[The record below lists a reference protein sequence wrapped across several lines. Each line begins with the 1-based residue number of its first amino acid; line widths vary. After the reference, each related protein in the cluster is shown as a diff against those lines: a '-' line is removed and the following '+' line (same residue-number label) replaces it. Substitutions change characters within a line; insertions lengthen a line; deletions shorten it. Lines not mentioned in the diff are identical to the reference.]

1 MKKII
6 IRLLIFTV
14 IFFHSNSVI
23 SQNLEKNFQKQLED
37 MVQTILLHSSMLE
50 FKNIEISEGVLKAI
64 RNVPRHKFVPQKL
77 VKYAYEDR
85 PLGIGFGQ
93 TISQPFI
100 VSLMTELL
108 DINDTSVVLEIGTG
122 SGYQAAILA
131 EMKANVYSVE
141 IIPELAERAFKVLNI
156 LYPEIKLRVGDGYF
170 GWEKYAPFD
179 GIIVTA
185 AVDHIPEPLT
195 HQLKVGGKIVI
206 PIGSPYTVQE
216 LIVVEK
222 KINGDFILHQI
233 LPVRFVPLTGDH

>member
-23 SQNLEKNFQKQLED
+23 SQNLEKNFKKKLED
-37 MVQTILLHSSMLE
+37 MVQTILWHSSMLE
-50 FKNIEISEGVLKAI
+50 SKNIEISEEVLKAI
-64 RNVPRHKFVPQKL
+64 RNVPRHEFVPKKL
-77 VKYAYEDR
+77 VKHAYKDR
-85 PLGIGFGQ
+85 PLAIGFGQ

>member
-6 IRLLIFTV
+6 IRLFILIV

-23 SQNLEKNFQKQLED
+23 SQNLEKNFQKQHKD
-37 MVQTILLHSSMLE
+37 MVQTILWHSSMLGSE
-50 FKNIEISEGVLKAI
+50 NIEISEEVLKAI
-64 RNVPRHKFVPQKL
+64 QNVPRHKFVPQKL
-77 VKYAYEDR
+77 VEYAYKDR
-85 PLGIGFGQ
+85 PLAIGFGQ

-100 VSLMTELL
+100 VALMTELL
-108 DINDTSVVLEIGTG
+108 NVNDTSVVLEIGTG
-122 SGYQAAILA
+122 SGYQSAILA
-131 EMKANVYSVE
+131 EMGAKVYSVE
-141 IIPELAERAFKVLNI
+141 IIPELAKQASKLLNT

-170 GWEKYAPFD
+170 GWKEYAPFD

-195 HQLKVGGKIVI
+195 RQLKAGGKIVV

-216 LIVVEK
+216 LVVVEK

-233 LPVRFVPLTGDH
+233 LPVRFVPLTGDR

>member
-6 IRLLIFTV
+6 IRLFILIV

-23 SQNLEKNFQKQLED
+23 SQNLEKNFQKQHKD
-37 MVQTILLHSSMLE
+37 MVQTILWHSSMLGSQ
-50 FKNIEISEGVLKAI
+50 NIEISEEVLKAI

-77 VKYAYEDR
+77 VEYAYKDR
-85 PLGIGFGQ
+85 PLAIGFGQ

-100 VSLMTELL
+100 VALMTELL
-108 DINDTSVVLEIGTG
+108 NVNDTSVVLEIGTG

-131 EMKANVYSVE
+131 EMGANVYSVE
-141 IIPELAERAFKVLNI
+141 IIPKLAKQASKVLNI

-170 GWEKYAPFD
+170 GWKEYAPFD

-195 HQLKVGGKIVI
+195 RQLKAGGKIVI

-216 LIVVEK
+216 LVVVEK

-233 LPVRFVPLTGDH
+233 LPVRFVPLTGDR

>member
-23 SQNLEKNFQKQLED
+23 SQNLEKNFQKQHKD
-37 MVQTILLHSSMLE
+37 MVQTILWHSSMLGS
-50 FKNIEISEGVLKAI
+50 KNIEISEEVLKAI

-77 VKYAYEDR
+77 VEYAYKDR
-85 PLGIGFGQ
+85 PLAIGFGQ

-100 VSLMTELL
+100 VALMTELL
-108 DINDTSVVLEIGTG
+108 NISDTSVVLEIGTG

-131 EMKANVYSVE
+131 EMGVNVYSVE
-141 IIPELAERAFKVLNI
+141 IIPELAEQASKVLNI
-156 LYPEIKLRVGDGYF
+156 LYPEIKLRGGDGYF
-170 GWEKYAPFD
+170 GWKEYASFD

-195 HQLKVGGKIVI
+195 RQLKAGGKIVI

-216 LIVVEK
+216 LVVVEK

>member
-6 IRLLIFTV
+6 IRLFILIV

-23 SQNLEKNFQKQLED
+23 SQNLEINFQKQLED

-50 FKNIEISEGVLKAI
+50 SKNIEISEEVLKAI
-64 RNVPRHKFVPQKL
+64 RNVPRHEFVPKKL
-77 VKYAYEDR
+77 VKHAYKDR
-85 PLGIGFGQ
+85 PLAIGFGQ

-100 VSLMTELL
+100 VALMTELL
-108 DINDTSVVLEIGTG
+108 NINDTSIVLEIGTG

-131 EMKANVYSVE
+131 EMGVNVYSVE
-141 IIPELAERAFKVLNI
+141 IIPELAERASKVLNI
-156 LYPEIKLRVGDGYF
+156 LYPKIKLRVGDGYF

-195 HQLKVGGKIVI
+195 HQLKAGGKIVI

-222 KINGDFILHQI
+222 KINGGEHFALLLIFL
-233 LPVRFVPLTGDH
+233 LKS

>member
-6 IRLLIFTV
+6 IRLFILIV

-23 SQNLEKNFQKQLED
+23 SQNLEKNFQKQHKD
-37 MVQTILLHSSMLE
+37 MVQTILWHSSMLGS
-50 FKNIEISEGVLKAI
+50 KNIEISEEVLKAI

-77 VKYAYEDR
+77 VEYAYKDR
-85 PLGIGFGQ
+85 PLAIGFGQ

-100 VSLMTELL
+100 VALMTELL
-108 DINDTSVVLEIGTG
+108 NVNDTSVVLEIGTG

-131 EMKANVYSVE
+131 EMGANVYSVE
-141 IIPELAERAFKVLNI
+141 IIPELAKQASKVLNTI
-156 LYPEIKLRVGDGYF
+156 YPEIKLRVDDGYF
-170 GWEKYAPFD
+170 GWKEYAPFD

-195 HQLKVGGKIVI
+195 RQLKAGGKIVI

-216 LIVVEK
+216 LVVVEK

-233 LPVRFVPLTGDH
+233 LPVRFVPLTGDR

>member
-6 IRLLIFTV
+6 IRLFILIV

-23 SQNLEKNFQKQLED
+23 SQNLEKNFQKQHKD
-37 MVQTILLHSSMLE
+37 MVQTILWHSSMLGS
-50 FKNIEISEGVLKAI
+50 KNIEISEEVLKAI

-77 VKYAYEDR
+77 VEYAYKDR
-85 PLGIGFGQ
+85 PLAIGFGQ

-100 VSLMTELL
+100 VALMTELL
-108 DINDTSVVLEIGTG
+108 NVNDTSVVLEIGTG

-131 EMKANVYSVE
+131 EMGVNVYSVE
-141 IIPELAERAFKVLNI
+141 IIPELAERASKVLNT

-170 GWEKYAPFD
+170 GWKEYAPFD

-195 HQLKVGGKIVI
+195 RQLKAGGKIVI

-216 LIVVEK
+216 LVVVEK

-233 LPVRFVPLTGDH
+233 LPVRFVPLTGDR

>member
-6 IRLLIFTV
+6 IRLFILIV

-23 SQNLEKNFQKQLED
+23 SQNLEKNFQKQHKD
-37 MVQTILLHSSMLE
+37 MVQTILWHSSMLGS
-50 FKNIEISEGVLKAI
+50 KNIEISEEVLKAI

-77 VKYAYEDR
+77 VKHAYKDR
-85 PLGIGFGQ
+85 PLPIGFGQ

-100 VSLMTELL
+100 VALMTELL
-108 DINDTSVVLEIGTG
+108 NLNDKSVVLEIGTG

-131 EMKANVYSVE
+131 EMGANVYSVE
-141 IIPELAERAFKVLNI
+141 IIPELAERASKVLNT

-195 HQLKVGGKIVI
+195 RQLKAGGKIVI

-216 LIVVEK
+216 LVVVEK

-233 LPVRFVPLTGDH
+233 LPVRFVPLTGDR

>member
-6 IRLLIFTV
+6 IRLFILIV

-23 SQNLEKNFQKQLED
+23 SQNLEKNFQKQHKD
-37 MVQTILLHSSMLE
+37 MVQTILWHSSMLGS
-50 FKNIEISEGVLKAI
+50 KNIEISEEVLKAI

-77 VKYAYEDR
+77 VEYAYKDR
-85 PLGIGFGQ
+85 PLAIGFGQ

-100 VSLMTELL
+100 VALMTELL
-108 DINDTSVVLEIGTG
+108 NVNDTSVVLEIGTG

-131 EMKANVYSVE
+131 EMGANVYSVE
-141 IIPELAERAFKVLNI
+141 IIPELAERASKVLNI

-195 HQLKVGGKIVI
+195 RQLKVGGKIVI

-216 LIVVEK
+216 LVVVEK

-233 LPVRFVPLTGDH
+233 LPVRFVPLTGDR

>member
-6 IRLLIFTV
+6 IRLFILIV

-23 SQNLEKNFQKQLED
+23 SQNLEKNFQKQHKD
-37 MVQTILLHSSMLE
+37 MVQTILWHSSMLGS
-50 FKNIEISEGVLKAI
+50 KNIEISEEVLKAI

-77 VKYAYEDR
+77 VEYAYKDR
-85 PLGIGFGQ
+85 PLAIGFGQ

-100 VSLMTELL
+100 VALMTELL
-108 DINDTSVVLEIGTG
+108 NVNDTSVVLEIGTG

>member
-23 SQNLEKNFQKQLED
+23 SQNLEKNFQKKLED
-37 MVQTILLHSSMLE
+37 MVQTILSHSSMLE
-50 FKNIEISEGVLKAI
+50 SKNIEISEEVLKAI
-64 RNVPRHKFVPQKL
+64 RNVPRHEFVPKKL
-77 VKYAYEDR
+77 VKHAYKDR
-85 PLGIGFGQ
+85 PLAIGFGQ

-100 VSLMTELL
+100 VTLMTELL

-131 EMKANVYSVE
+131 EMEANVYSIE
-141 IIPELAERAFKVLNI
+141 IIPELAERASKILNI

-195 HQLKVGGKIVI
+195 HQLKAGGKIVI
-206 PIGSPYTVQE
+206 PIGNPYTVQE
-216 LIVVEK
+216 LIIVEK

>member
-6 IRLLIFTV
+6 IRLFILIV

-23 SQNLEKNFQKQLED
+23 SQNLEKNFQKQHKD
-37 MVQTILLHSSMLE
+37 MVQTILWHSSMLGSQ
-50 FKNIEISEGVLKAI
+50 NIEISEEVLKAI
-64 RNVPRHKFVPQKL
+64 RNVPRHEFVPQKL

-141 IIPELAERAFKVLNI
+141 IIPELAERAFKLLNI

-185 AVDHIPEPLT
+185 VVDHIPEPLT
-195 HQLKVGGKIVI
+195 RQLKVGGKIVI

>member
-1 MKKII
+1 VKKII
-6 IRLLIFTV
+6 IRLFILIV

-23 SQNLEKNFQKQLED
+23 SQNLEKNFQKQHKD
-37 MVQTILLHSSMLE
+37 MVQTILWHSSMLGSQ
-50 FKNIEISEGVLKAI
+50 NIEISEEVLKAI

-77 VKYAYEDR
+77 VEYAYKDR
-85 PLGIGFGQ
+85 PLAIGFGQ

-100 VSLMTELL
+100 VALMTELL
-108 DINDTSVVLEIGTG
+108 NVNDTSVVLEIGTG

-131 EMKANVYSVE
+131 EMGANVYSVE
-141 IIPELAERAFKVLNI
+141 IIPELAEQASKVLNI

-170 GWEKYAPFD
+170 GWKEYAPFD

-195 HQLKVGGKIVI
+195 RQLKAGGKIVI

-216 LIVVEK
+216 LVVVEK

-233 LPVRFVPLTGDH
+233 LPVRFVPLTGDR

>member
-6 IRLLIFTV
+6 IRLFILIV

-23 SQNLEKNFQKQLED
+23 SQNLEKNFQKQHKD
-37 MVQTILLHSSMLE
+37 MVQTILWHSSMLGS
-50 FKNIEISEGVLKAI
+50 KNIEISEEVLKAI

-77 VKYAYEDR
+77 VEYAYKDR
-85 PLGIGFGQ
+85 PLAIGFGQ

-100 VSLMTELL
+100 VALMTELL
-108 DINDTSVVLEIGTG
+108 NVNDTSVVLEIGTG

-131 EMKANVYSVE
+131 EMGANVYSVE
-141 IIPELAERAFKVLNI
+141 IIPELAKQASKVLNT

-170 GWEKYAPFD
+170 GWKEHAPFD
-179 GIIVTA
+179 GIVVTA
-185 AVDHIPEPLT
+185 AVDHIPKSLT
-195 HQLKVGGKIVI
+195 HQLKAGGKIVI

-216 LIVVEK
+216 LVVVEK

-233 LPVRFVPLTGDH
+233 LPVRFVPLTGDR

>member
-6 IRLLIFTV
+6 IRLFILIV

-23 SQNLEKNFQKQLED
+23 SQNLEKNFQKQHKD
-37 MVQTILLHSSMLE
+37 MVQTILWHSSMLGS
-50 FKNIEISEGVLKAI
+50 KNIEISEEVLKAI

-77 VKYAYEDR
+77 VEYAYKDR
-85 PLGIGFGQ
+85 PLAIGFGQ

-100 VSLMTELL
+100 VALMTELL
-108 DINDTSVVLEIGTG
+108 NVNDTSVVLEIGTG

-131 EMKANVYSVE
+131 EMGANVYSVE
-141 IIPELAERAFKVLNI
+141 IIPKLAKQASKVLNI

-170 GWEKYAPFD
+170 GWKEYALFD

-195 HQLKVGGKIVI
+195 RQLKAGGKIVI

-216 LIVVEK
+216 LVVVEK

>member
-1 MKKII
+1 VKKII
-6 IRLLIFTV
+6 IRLFILIV

-23 SQNLEKNFQKQLED
+23 SQNLEKNFQKQHKD
-37 MVQTILLHSSMLE
+37 MVQTILWHSSMLGS
-50 FKNIEISEGVLKAI
+50 KNIEISEEVLKAI

-77 VKYAYEDR
+77 VEYAYKDR
-85 PLGIGFGQ
+85 PLAIGFGQ

-100 VSLMTELL
+100 VALMTELL
-108 DINDTSVVLEIGTG
+108 NVNDTSVVLEIGTG

-131 EMKANVYSVE
+131 EMGANVYSVE
-141 IIPELAERAFKVLNI
+141 IIPELAEQASKVLNT

-170 GWEKYAPFD
+170 GWKEYAPFD

-195 HQLKVGGKIVI
+195 RQLKAGGKIVI

-216 LIVVEK
+216 LVVVEK

-233 LPVRFVPLTGDH
+233 LPVRFVPLTGDR

>member
-6 IRLLIFTV
+6 IRLFILIV

-23 SQNLEKNFQKQLED
+23 SQNLEKNFQKQHKD
-37 MVQTILLHSSMLE
+37 MVQTILWHSSMLGS
-50 FKNIEISEGVLKAI
+50 KNIEISEEVLKAI

-77 VKYAYEDR
+77 VEYAYKDR
-85 PLGIGFGQ
+85 PLAIGFGQ

-100 VSLMTELL
+100 VALMTELL
-108 DINDTSVVLEIGTG
+108 NVNDTSVVLEIGTG

-131 EMKANVYSVE
+131 EMGANVYSVE
-141 IIPELAERAFKVLNI
+141 IIPELAKQASKVLNTI
-156 LYPEIKLRVGDGYF
+156 YPEIKLRVGDGYF
-170 GWEKYAPFD
+170 GWKEYAPFD

-195 HQLKVGGKIVI
+195 RQLKAGGKIVI

-216 LIVVEK
+216 LVVVEK

-233 LPVRFVPLTGDH
+233 LPVRFVPLTGDR

>member
-6 IRLLIFTV
+6 IRLFILIV

-23 SQNLEKNFQKQLED
+23 SQNLEKNFQKQHKD
-37 MVQTILLHSSMLE
+37 MVQTILWHSSMLGSQ
-50 FKNIEISEGVLKAI
+50 NIEISEEVLKAI

-77 VKYAYEDR
+77 VKYAYKDR
-85 PLGIGFGQ
+85 PLAIGFGQ

-100 VSLMTELL
+100 VALMTELL
-108 DINDTSVVLEIGTG
+108 NVNDTSVVLEIGTG

-131 EMKANVYSVE
+131 EMGANVYSVE
-141 IIPELAERAFKVLNI
+141 IIPELAEQASKVLNTI
-156 LYPEIKLRVGDGYF
+156 YPEIKLRVGDGYF
-170 GWEKYAPFD
+170 GWKEYAPFD

-195 HQLKVGGKIVI
+195 RQLKAGGRIVI

-216 LIVVEK
+216 LVVVEK

-233 LPVRFVPLTGDH
+233 LPVRFVPLTGDR

>member
-37 MVQTILLHSSMLE
+37 MVQTVLLHSSMLE
-50 FKNIEISEGVLKAI
+50 SKNIEISEEVLKAI
-64 RNVPRHKFVPQKL
+64 RNVPRHEFVPQKL

>member
-23 SQNLEKNFQKQLED
+23 SQNLEKNSQKQLED

-50 FKNIEISEGVLKAI
+50 SKNIKISEEVLKAI
-64 RNVPRHKFVPQKL
+64 RNVPRHEFVPKKL
-77 VKYAYEDR
+77 VKHAYKDR
-85 PLGIGFGQ
+85 PLAIGFGQ

-100 VSLMTELL
+100 VTLMTELL

-156 LYPEIKLRVGDGYF
+156 LYPKIKLRVGDGYF

>member
-6 IRLLIFTV
+6 IRLFILIV

-23 SQNLEKNFQKQLED
+23 SQNLEKNFQKQHKD
-37 MVQTILLHSSMLE
+37 MVQTILWHSSMLGSQ
-50 FKNIEISEGVLKAI
+50 NIEISEEVLKAI

-77 VKYAYEDR
+77 VEYAYKDR
-85 PLGIGFGQ
+85 PLAIGFGQ

-100 VSLMTELL
+100 VALMTELL
-108 DINDTSVVLEIGTG
+108 NVNDTSVVLEIGTG

-131 EMKANVYSVE
+131 EMGANVYSVE
-141 IIPELAERAFKVLNI
+141 IIPELAEQASKVLNTI
-156 LYPEIKLRVGDGYF
+156 YPEIKLRVGDGYF
-170 GWEKYAPFD
+170 GWKEYAPFD

-195 HQLKVGGKIVI
+195 HQLKAGGKIVI

-216 LIVVEK
+216 LIVIEK

-233 LPVRFVPLTGDH
+233 LPVRFVPLTGDL

>member
-6 IRLLIFTV
+6 IRLLIFTA

-23 SQNLEKNFQKQLED
+23 SQNLEKNFKEQQED
-37 MVQTILLHSSMLE
+37 MLKTILLHSSMLE
-50 FKNIEISEGVLKAI
+50 SKNIEISEKVLKAI
-64 RNVPRHKFVPQKL
+64 RNVPRHEFVPQKL
-77 VKYAYEDR
+77 VEYAYKDR
-85 PLGIGFGQ
+85 PLAIGFGQ

-100 VSLMTELL
+100 VALMTELL

-131 EMKANVYSVE
+131 EIKANVYSVE
-141 IIPELAERAFKVLNI
+141 IIPELAERASKVLNI

-170 GWEKYAPFD
+170 GWGKYAPFD

-222 KINGDFILHQI
+222 KINGDFILQQI

>member
-6 IRLLIFTV
+6 IRLLII
-14 IFFHSNSVI
+14 IFFFLHSNSVV
-23 SQNLEKNFQKQLED
+23 SQTFEKNFKKQQED
-37 MVQTILLHSSMLE
+37 MLKTILWHSSMLE
-50 FKNIEISEGVLKAI
+50 SKNIKISEEILKAMQ
-64 RNVPRHKFVPQKL
+64 NVPRHEFVPQKL
-77 VKYAYEDR
+77 VEYAYKDR
-85 PLGIGFGQ
+85 PLAIGFGQ

-100 VSLMTELL
+100 VALMTELL
-108 DINDTSVVLEIGTG
+108 NISDTSVVLEIGTG

-131 EMKANVYSVE
+131 EMGVNVYSVE
-141 IIPELAERAFKVLNI
+141 IIPELAERASKVLNI
-156 LYPEIKLRVGDGYF
+156 LYPKIKLRVGDGYF

-216 LIVVEK
+216 LIIVEK

>member
-6 IRLLIFTV
+6 IRLFILIV

-23 SQNLEKNFQKQLED
+23 SQNLEKNFQKQHKD
-37 MVQTILLHSSMLE
+37 MVQTILWHSSMLGSQ
-50 FKNIEISEGVLKAI
+50 NIEISEEVLKAI

-77 VKYAYEDR
+77 VKYAYKDR
-85 PLGIGFGQ
+85 PLAIGFGQ

-100 VSLMTELL
+100 VALMTELL
-108 DINDTSVVLEIGTG
+108 NVNDTSVVLEIGTG

-131 EMKANVYSVE
+131 EMGANVYSVE
-141 IIPELAERAFKVLNI
+141 IIPELAEQASKVLNTI
-156 LYPEIKLRVGDGYF
+156 YPEIKLRVGDGYF
-170 GWEKYAPFD
+170 GWKEYAPFD

-195 HQLKVGGKIVI
+195 RQLKAGGKIVI

-216 LIVVEK
+216 LVVVEK

-233 LPVRFVPLTGDH
+233 LPVRFVPLTGDR

>member
-6 IRLLIFTV
+6 IRLFILIV

-23 SQNLEKNFQKQLED
+23 SQNLEKNFQKQHKD
-37 MVQTILLHSSMLE
+37 MVQTILWHSSMLGSQ
-50 FKNIEISEGVLKAI
+50 NIEISEEVLKAI

-77 VKYAYEDR
+77 VEYAYKDR
-85 PLGIGFGQ
+85 PLAIGFGQ

-100 VSLMTELL
+100 VALMTELL
-108 DINDTSVVLEIGTG
+108 NVNDTSVVLEIGTG

-131 EMKANVYSVE
+131 EMGANVYSVE
-141 IIPELAERAFKVLNI
+141 IIPKLAEQASKVLNTI
-156 LYPEIKLRVGDGYF
+156 YPETKLRVGDGYF
-170 GWEKYAPFD
+170 GWKEYAPFD

-195 HQLKVGGKIVI
+195 RQLKAGGKIVI

-216 LIVVEK
+216 LVVVEK

-233 LPVRFVPLTGDH
+233 LPVRFVPLTGDR

>member
-1 MKKII
+1 VKKII
-6 IRLLIFTV
+6 IRLFILIV

-23 SQNLEKNFQKQLED
+23 SQNLEKNFQKQHKD
-37 MVQTILLHSSMLE
+37 MVQTILWHSSMLGSQ
-50 FKNIEISEGVLKAI
+50 NIEISEEVLKAI

-77 VKYAYEDR
+77 VEYAYKDR
-85 PLGIGFGQ
+85 PLAIGFGQ

-100 VSLMTELL
+100 VALMTELL
-108 DINDTSVVLEIGTG
+108 NVNDTSVVLEIGTG

-131 EMKANVYSVE
+131 EMGANVYSVE
-141 IIPELAERAFKVLNI
+141 IIPELAEQASKVLNTI
-156 LYPEIKLRVGDGYF
+156 YPEIKLRVGDGYF
-170 GWEKYAPFD
+170 GWKEYAPFD

-195 HQLKVGGKIVI
+195 RQLKAGGKIVI

-216 LIVVEK
+216 LVVVEK

-233 LPVRFVPLTGDH
+233 LPVRFVPLTGDR

>member
-6 IRLLIFTV
+6 IRLFILIV
-14 IFFHSNSVI
+14 IFFHSNSVF
-23 SQNLEKNFQKQLED
+23 SQNLEKNFQKQHKD
-37 MVQTILLHSSMLE
+37 MVQTILWHSSMLGSQ
-50 FKNIEISEGVLKAI
+50 NIEISEEVLKAI

-77 VKYAYEDR
+77 VEYAYKDR
-85 PLGIGFGQ
+85 PLAIGFGQ

-100 VSLMTELL
+100 VALMTELL
-108 DINDTSVVLEIGTG
+108 NVNDTSVVLEIGTG

-131 EMKANVYSVE
+131 EMGANVYSVE
-141 IIPELAERAFKVLNI
+141 IIPELAKQASKVLNTI
-156 LYPEIKLRVGDGYF
+156 YPEIKLRVGDGYF
-170 GWEKYAPFD
+170 GWKEYAPFD

-195 HQLKVGGKIVI
+195 RQLKAGGKIVI

-216 LIVVEK
+216 LVVVEK

-233 LPVRFVPLTGDH
+233 LPVRFVPLTGDR